1 MVILLN
7 FKSATVLFV
16 WGKYDSV
23 CERERE
29 RRRRRRRRREGERDE
44 IIRIKM

>member
-1 MVILLN
+1 MVILLK

-29 RRRRRRRRREGERDE
+29 RERRRRRREGERDE